1 MEIRKTEARDFEEVM
16 RIYRYAQEK
25 MIESGNPTQWGHF
38 YPTEDMILDDIEKG
52 TSYLIEDK
60 DSILGVFMLRFGAD
74 PTYDYIEDG
83 AWLNDE
89 PYVTIHRIAS
99 SGISHGIFRIASD
112 FCKTLSDNVRV
123 DTHNDNKIMQGRIE
137 REGFERCGIIYVDDG
152 TPRIAYQWV
161 KS

>member
-38 YPTEDMILDDIEKG
+38 YPTEEMILDDIEKSI
-52 TSYLIEDK
+52 SYVIENDG
-60 DSILGVFMLRFGAD
+60 IIVGVFMIREGDD

>member
-1 MEIRKTEARDFEEVM
+1 
-16 RIYRYAQEK
+16 
-25 MIESGNPTQWGHF
+25 
-38 YPTEDMILDDIEKG
+38 
-52 TSYLIEDK
+52 
-60 DSILGVFMLRFGAD
+60 MLRFGAD